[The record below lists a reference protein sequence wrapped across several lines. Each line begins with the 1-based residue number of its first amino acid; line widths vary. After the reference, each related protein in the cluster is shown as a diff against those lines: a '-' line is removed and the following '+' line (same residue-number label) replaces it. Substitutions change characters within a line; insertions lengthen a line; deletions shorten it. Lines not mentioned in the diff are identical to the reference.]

1 MASVGP
7 PAPSAPKQGQGLER
21 DIGDVSAS
29 MKFATMFLLSA
40 FVIGPDI
47 SGGNRAPVELS
58 PRPFHPQRIPP
69 MNCQLKP
76 QSLGLSARLT
86 PPAGR
91 RCF

>member
-1 MASVGP
+1 MASVGS
-7 PAPSAPKQGQGLER
+7 PAPSKPKQGQGLER

-58 PRPFHPQRIPP
+58 ARPFHPREYHP
-69 MNCQLKP
+69 
-76 QSLGLSARLT
+76 
-86 PPAGR
+86 
-91 RCF
+91 